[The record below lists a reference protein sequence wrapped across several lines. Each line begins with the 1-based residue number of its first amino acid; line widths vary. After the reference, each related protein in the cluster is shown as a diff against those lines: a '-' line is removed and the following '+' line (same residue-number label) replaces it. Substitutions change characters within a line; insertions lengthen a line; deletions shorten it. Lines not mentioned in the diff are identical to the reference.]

1 MTAYFPYIPMARFK
15 PHRRRFLSI
24 VLTAVGGVFGSAACR
39 RVFPL
44 ASFTPVA
51 PATPK
56 PFQAATPALTVAP
69 APATALAPPLQAMP
83 TRVLGRSQISMPIL
97 GLGGS
102 ASPLSRPGAEAEA
115 IALIEQA
122 YAGGI
127 RYFDTAANYGPSE
140 ERLGQV
146 LPAIRSEVL
155 IATKTSQ
162 RDRDAAWRQLE
173 QSLQRLRT
181 DYIDL
186 WQFHAITYD
195 WDVDTLLDANQGA
208 IKAAEEAKAQGVI
221 RAIGITGHNNPD
233 IFVKALNRYPFDT
246 ALIPIN
252 AADKH
257 TPTPFI
263 TTVLPVAQRHN
274 TGIIAMKVP
283 AYGRL
288 FKPGGLTGM
297 AEALGYSLSQPQVQ
311 GCIIAADTP
320 AQLAENLAA
329 ARNFQPLGTETLAQ
343 IEQRAATLW
352 EEASFFR
359 QWA

>member
-1 MTAYFPYIPMARFK
+1 MVSNRSS
-15 PHRRRFLSI
+15 RRRFLATSA
-24 VLTAVGGVFGSAACR
+24 AVAGGLVGSAACR
-39 RVFPL
+39 QSVQSQSKAPAPKAL
-44 ASFTPVA
+44 SPVA
-51 PATPK
+51 PDQTSGQSRALE
-56 PFQAATPALTVAP
+56 AAAKVASNP
-69 APATALAPPLQAMP
+69 TQPLP
-83 TRVLGRSQISMPIL
+83 TRVLGRSQLTLPVL

-115 IALIEQA
+115 IAIIERA
-122 YAGGI
+122 YEGGI

-146 LPAIRSEVL
+146 LPAVRSEVM
-155 IATKTSQ
+155 IATKTS
-162 RDRDAAWRQLE
+162 RREYDAAWQQLE
-173 QSLQRLRT
+173 SSLQKLKT

-195 WDVDTLLDANQGA
+195 WDVDTLLDPNQGA
-208 IKAAEEAKAQGVI
+208 IKAAQEAKEQGLI
-221 RAIGITGHNNPD
+221 RAIGVTGHNNPD

-263 TTVLPVAQRHN
+263 DHVLPLAQQHN

-288 FKPGGLTGM
+288 FQPGVLADMG
-297 AEALGYSLSQPQVQ
+297 EALGYALSQPQVHC
-311 GCIIAADTP
+311 CIIAADTLE
-320 AQLAENLAA
+320 QLEENLAA
-329 ARNFQPLGTETLAQ
+329 ARQFQPLSAAALED
-343 IEQRAATLW
+343 IEQRTAAVW
-352 EEASFFR
+352 QEASFFR
-359 QWA
+359 RWS